1 MDVTG
6 FDNVWAIRKS
16 MSDGPLDLHSQHS
29 NYVNG
34 NTVVALGTVFSRRLL
49 CCASMLSIA
58 SHIACSTGK
67 AQQHVEVKYTFD
79 DSGKVA
85 VYEQNII
92 WKE

>member
-49 CCASMLSIA
+49 CCA
-58 SHIACSTGK
+58 C
-67 AQQHVEVKYTFD
+67 
-79 DSGKVA
+79 
-85 VYEQNII
+85 
-92 WKE
+92 